1 MKDNVNISSNPLIF
15 IINRSFE
22 QVIFPESLKIAYFT
36 PVHKNEDAA
45 TINNYALY
53 LYCRFSI
60 KYLKKLYIIEFTLF
74 SVKHKLTN
82 SNQFGFWSKSSKE
95 HALISLIET
104 IEKYLDESEVLCEL
118 FIDFQKIFDTVN
130 RELLLE

>member
-1 MKDNVNISSNPLIF
+1 M
-15 IINRSFE
+15 
-22 QVIFPESLKIAYFT
+22 
-36 PVHKNEDAA
+36 
-45 TINNYALY
+45 
-53 LYCRFSI
+53 
-60 KYLKKLYIIEFTLF
+60 KKLYIIEFTLF

-82 SNQFGFWSKSSKE
+82 SNQFGFWSKSLKE